1 MAADG
6 QGLFPLETTQ
16 FSTNLELKLQQMG
29 SLLRPRVREGFHVGK
44 MASPVNQVG
53 AIQSKAP
60 AGRYAPKNRTDS
72 DFTRRWVFPADREID
87 QLIDSFDEL
96 KTIVDPKSAYVENAA
111 MAAGR
116 DWDDAIIA
124 ASTSSSSQIGQDAA
138 SLTTEDFTVGATNP
152 FQVGVSFGGMNTGLS
167 VAKLIEGKRIL
178 RHYHNDLDRDQA
190 TLLIGSTQES
200 DLLKQTQVTNADYN
214 GERPTLVDG
223 KITRFM
229 GFDIIVTERLPLIAA
244 NNRGCILFVK
254 TGMYLGLWKD
264 TTNRV
269 SIRNDLSS
277 EPYDLYTSYSFG
289 ATRTQLGKVIQ
300 IVAYD
305 TVGADITP

>member
-16 FSTNLELKLQQMG
+16 FATALELKLQQQG
-29 SLLRPRVREGFHVGK
+29 SKLRGKVREGYHVGK

-72 DFTRRWVFPADREID
+72 DFTRRWVFPTDREID

-111 MAAGR
+111 NACGR

-124 ASTSSSSQIGQDAA
+124 AATGNAQIGQDAA
-138 SLTTEDFTVGATNP
+138 SLSTEAFDTTQ
-152 FQVGVSFGGMNTGLS
+152 FQVAVNFGASAAAGLT
-167 VAKLIEGKRIL
+167 VAKMIETKRIL
-178 RHYHNDLDRDQA
+178 RHYHNDLDADPL
-190 TLLIGSTQES
+190 TLIIGSTQES
-200 DLLKQTQVTNADYN
+200 DLLKQAQVTSTDFN
-214 GERPTLVDG
+214 ERPVLVDG
-223 KITRFM
+223 KVTRFM
-229 GFDIIVTERLPLIAA
+229 GFDIVVMERLPIVSA
-244 NNRGCILFVK
+244 NVRGCIAFVK
-254 TGMYLGLWKD
+254 SGLYLGMWKD

-277 EPYDLYTSYSFG
+277 EPYDLYTSHSFG
-289 ATRTQLGKVIQ
+289 ATRTQPGKVVQ
-300 IVAYD
+300 VLASD

>member
-29 SLLRPRVREGFHVGK
+29 SLLRGRVREGFHVGK

-72 DFTRRWVFPADREID
+72 DFTRRWVFPTDREID

-124 ASTSSSSQIGQDAA
+124 AATSDTSQIGQDAA
-138 SLTTEDFTVGATNP
+138 ALTSEAFSTNNTY
-152 FQVGVSFGGMNTGLS
+152 QVGVSFGGTNTGLS

-214 GERPTLVDG
+214 GDRPTLVDG

-229 GFDIIVTERLPLIAA
+229 GFDVIVTERLPVIAS

-254 TGMYLGLWKD
+254 SGMYLGIWKD
-264 TTNRV
+264 TMNRV

-277 EPYDLYTSYSFG
+277 EPYDLYTQYSYG
-289 ATRTQLGKVIQ
+289 ATRTQLGKVVQ

>member
-29 SLLRPRVREGFHVGK
+29 SKLRGKIREGFHVGK

-72 DFTRRWVFPADREID
+72 DFTRRWVFPTDREID

-96 KTIVDPKSAYVENAA
+96 KTIVDPKSAYVDNAA
-111 MAAGR
+111 QAAGR
-116 DWDDAIIA
+116 DWDDAIIVA
-124 ASTSSSSQIGQDAA
+124 ATSTTSKIGQDAA
-138 SLTTEDFTVGATNP
+138 ALTDEDFAST
-152 FQVGVSFGGMNTGLS
+152 FKVSVDFGGTGTGLT
-167 VAKLIEGKRIL
+167 VAKLIETKRIL
-178 RHYHNDLDRDQA
+178 RHYHNDLDTDPA
-190 TLLIGSTQES
+190 TIVIGSTQEA
-200 DLLKQTQVTNADYN
+200 DLLKQAQVTNADYN
-214 GERPTLVDG
+214 GDRPTLVDG
-223 KITRFM
+223 KVVRFM
-229 GFDIIVTERLPLIAA
+229 GFDIVVMERLPVIAT
-244 NNRGCILFVK
+244 NVRGCIAFVK
-254 TGMYLGLWKD
+254 SGLYLGLWKD

-300 IVAYD
+300 VACAD
-305 TVGADITP
+305 TAGADITP

>member
-29 SLLRPRVREGFHVGK
+29 SKLRGKVREGYHVGK

-53 AIQSKAP
+53 AIQSKTP

-72 DFTRRWVFPADREID
+72 DFTRRWVFPTDREID

-111 MAAGR
+111 NACGR
-116 DWDDAIIA
+116 DWDDEIILRA
-124 ASTSSSSQIGQDAA
+124 TGNSSIGQDAA
-138 SLTTEDFTVGATNP
+138 SLTTETFDTSA
-152 FQVGVSFGGMNTGLS
+152 FQISDSFGASASAGLT
-167 VAKLIEGKRIL
+167 VAKLIEAKRIL
-178 RHYHNDLDRDQA
+178 RHYHNDLDSDPA
-190 TLLIGSTQES
+190 TLIIGSSQEA
-200 DLLKQTQVTNADYN
+200 DLLKQAQVTNADFN
-214 GERPTLVDG
+214 GDRPVLVDG
-223 KITRFM
+223 KVVRFM
-229 GFDIIVTERLPLIAA
+229 GFDIVVMERLPIVSA
-244 NNRGCILFVK
+244 NVRGCIAFVK
-254 TGMYLGLWKD
+254 SGLYLGMWKD

-277 EPYDLYTSYSFG
+277 EPYDLYTSHSFG
-289 ATRTQLGKVIQ
+289 ATRTQPGKVIQ
-300 IVAYD
+300 VLAAD
-305 TVGADITP
+305 TSGVDITP